1 MATKPKPNPFIKA
14 QEKFKTQKTLNAMAE
29 TQKTFERGVASVKK
43 AGGSKQVRKKL
54 TKAK

>member
-29 TQKTFERGVASVKK
+29 TQKTFERGAASVKK

-54 TKAK
+54 AKAK